1 MCVCVCLN
9 PVSLPAEPAAKHAGS
24 SGGCSSLLCLC
35 VFLGCDWLPESPADC
50 TLSLRRRERQAD
62 GGERDGVSCHFLSL
76 SSIPPSF
83 FLLCI
88 CQGRGGGR
96 EEVGGGRAEGGWRFG
111 GGVPFIVLLSF
122 SRGFN
127 SSSVCAADEEEE
139 EEEEGGGVVERL
151 RGLRGWVGGDD
162 GGMKRRRFRDDGKRR
177 ERKWRLAGAG
187 KKRCCL
193 S

>member
-1 MCVCVCLN
+1 MCVCVCLNN

-24 SGGCSSLLCLC
+24 SGGCPSLLCLC

-111 GGVPFIVLLSF
+111 GEFLSLCCCR
-122 SRGFN
+122 SPEDLIHPLCCRR
-127 SSSVCAADEEEE
+127 
-139 EEEEGGGVVERL
+139 GGGGGGG
-151 RGLRGWVGGDD
+151 RGGG
-162 GGMKRRRFRDDGKRR
+162 R
-177 ERKWRLAGAG
+177 
-187 KKRCCL
+187 
-193 S
+193 

>member
-1 MCVCVCLN
+1 MY
-9 PVSLPAEPAAKHAGS
+9 LPRKRRWTGGS
-24 SGGCSSLLCLC
+24 RRGESGGR
-35 VFLGCDWLPESPADC
+35 V
-50 TLSLRRRERQAD
+50 
-62 GGERDGVSCHFLSL
+62 
-76 SSIPPSF
+76 
-83 FLLCI
+83 
-88 CQGRGGGR
+88 
-96 EEVGGGRAEGGWRFG
+96 EVW

-127 SSSVCAADEEEE
+127 SSVLQTRRRRRRRK
-139 EEEEGGGVVERL
+139 GGGVVERL